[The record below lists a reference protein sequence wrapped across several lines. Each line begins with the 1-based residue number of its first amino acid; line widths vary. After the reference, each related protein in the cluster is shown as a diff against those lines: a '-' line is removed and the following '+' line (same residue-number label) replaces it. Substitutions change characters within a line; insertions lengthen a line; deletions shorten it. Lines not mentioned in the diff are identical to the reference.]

1 MHFLKSSA
9 IALLSIGGLLTLSAC
24 NAEEPAKNLAVV
36 NGVPIPQ
43 ARMDFVAKM
52 QMSQGQKDTE
62 DFRKQLRE
70 ALITR
75 EIISQEAI
83 KKGMDKSVEY
93 QTQIDL
99 ASQQVLVATYLE
111 DYLKNHEPT
120 DEELRKEYDKVKAE
134 NFDPNG
140 KEYKARHILVK
151 KEADVKKVMTMLAA
165 KGAKF
170 EDVAKKVSE
179 DTGSK
184 VKGGELDWT
193 DGSNLVKP
201 FSEALKTLKKGE
213 MTKTPVQT
221 QYGFH
226 IIRLDD
232 VRDQQFPPYEQ
243 VKEEVA
249 KQLISRQRDELI
261 DSLRK
266 AATVE

>member
-9 IALLSIGGLLTLSAC
+9 IALLSISGILALSAC
-24 NAEEPAKNLAVV
+24 NAEEPAKNVAVV

-43 ARMDFVAKM
+43 ARLDFVAKM
-52 QMSQGQKDTE
+52 QMAQGQKDGE
-62 DFRKQLRE
+62 DFRKQIRE

-83 KKGMDKSVEY
+83 KIGLDKRVDY

-111 DYLKNHEPT
+111 DYLKNHEPS
-120 DEELRKEYDKVKAE
+120 DEDLKKEYEKVKTE

-140 KEYKARHILVK
+140 KEYKTRHILIK
-151 KEADVKKVMTMLAA
+151 KEADAKAVMAMLA

-170 EDVAKKVSE
+170 EDVAKKKSE
-179 DTGSK
+179 DAGSK
-184 VKGGELDWT
+184 VKGGELDWS
-193 DGSNLVKP
+193 DGSNLAKP
-201 FSEALKTLKKGE
+201 FAEAVKALKKGE
-213 MTKTPVQT
+213 MTKAPVQT

-232 VRDQQFPPYEQ
+232 VRDQTFPPYEQ

-261 DSLRK
+261 DGLRK
-266 AATVE
+266 GAKVE